1 MTRRQFHL
9 VDGELME
16 KVGGEGAMKIG
27 VKDVEYVA
35 RLARLSLSDE
45 EKEEFAT
52 QSDDILTYMDKL
64 NEVDT
69 TGVEPTSHVISIT
82 NVLRDDNVRESL
94 PPEPS
99 LKNAPEQE
107 GALAL
112 SVSLF
117 TSTDAAIGT
126 LRNSCGL

>member
-16 KVGGEGAMKIG
+16 KGGGEGAMKIG

-45 EKEEFAT
+45 EKEEFTT
-52 QSDDILTYMDKL
+52 QLDDILTYMDKL

-69 TGVEPTSHVISIT
+69 TGVEPTSHVISIK
-82 NVLRDDNVRESL
+82 NVLRDDNVRESP

-99 LKNAPEQE
+99 LKNAPEAE
-107 GALAL
+107 RAFYK
-112 SVSLF
+112 VPK
-117 TSTDAAIGT
+117 IIE
-126 LRNSCGL
+126 

>member
-1 MTRRQFHL
+1 MTRRLFHL
-9 VDGELME
+9 VGGELME

-45 EKEEFAT
+45 EKGEFTT
-52 QSDDILTYMDKL
+52 QLDDILTYMDKL

-69 TGVEPTSHVISIT
+69 KGVESTSHVISIK
-82 NVLRDDNVRESL
+82 NVLRDDKVRESL

-99 LKNAPEQE
+99 LKNAPEAE
-107 GALAL
+107 KAFYK
-112 SVSLF
+112 VPK
-117 TSTDAAIGT
+117 IIE
-126 LRNSCGL
+126 